1 MTTPKNPHQGLYTAG
16 NNHYH
21 GVRSIAE
28 FGAIAHANS
37 LANVLLQEGK
47 VATEE
52 EATSLANFEVQR
64 LKWNAEGF
72 QGNRFARDNLRAEK
86 AARNEHFRRKGFLS
100 KRAFNCPVT
109 VLHSGVVQQVSIA
122 KP

>member
-1 MTTPKNPHQGLYTAG
+1 MTTPKNPRQGLYTAG

-21 GVRSIAE
+21 GVKSIAE

-64 LKWNAEGF
+64 LKWNADGF
-72 QGNRFARDNLRAEK
+72 QGNRIARDKLRAEK
-86 AARNEHFRRKGFLS
+86 VARDEQLRRQGL
-100 KRAFNCPVT
+100 
-109 VLHSGVVQQVSIA
+109 VVKTSL
-122 KP
+122 

>member
-1 MTTPKNPHQGLYTAG
+1 MEVNVTIPKSPYQGLYTSG

-21 GVRSIAE
+21 GVKSIAE

-52 EATSLANFEVQR
+52 EAISLANFEVQR
-64 LKWNAEGF
+64 LKWNADGF
-72 QGNRFARDNLRAEK
+72 QGNRIARDKLRAEK
-86 AARNEHFRRKGFLS
+86 AARDEQLRRQGL
-100 KRAFNCPVT
+100 
-109 VLHSGVVQQVSIA
+109 VVKTIL
-122 KP
+122 